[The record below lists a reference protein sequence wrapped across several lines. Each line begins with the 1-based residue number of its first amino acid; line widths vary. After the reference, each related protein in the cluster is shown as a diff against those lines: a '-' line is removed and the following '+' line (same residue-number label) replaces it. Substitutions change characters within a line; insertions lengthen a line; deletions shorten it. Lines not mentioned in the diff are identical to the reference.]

1 MIDIGIKESFVGNFV
16 PLGQTQHLPAQC
28 GQASVIRVKLV
39 HQIFNL
45 RAMKLNAFDF
55 CGQILA
61 QLLIFIF
68 LYFRE
73 VIAGAEPGKA
83 RFLNFRE
90 FLEQGRSEERR
101 VGTECVSTCRSRCS
115 LYDKKKYRYEESVN
129 VW

>member
-1 MIDIGIKESFVGNFV
+1 MRISDWSSDVCSSDLFV

-28 GQASVIRVKLV
+28 GQAPVIRVKLV

-90 FLEQGRSEERR
+90 LLRSEERR
-101 VGTECVSTCRSRCS
+101 VGTECVSPCRSGCAP
-115 LYDKKKYRYEESVN
+115 
-129 VW
+129 WT

>member
-1 MIDIGIKESFVGNFV
+1 
-16 PLGQTQHLPAQC
+16 
-28 GQASVIRVKLV
+28 
-39 HQIFNL
+39 
-45 RAMKLNAFDF
+45 MKLNAFDF

-90 FLEQGRSEERR
+90 FLEQGSDRSDFSESAGFQQLLHRGERSEEH
-101 VGTECVSTCRSRCS
+101 TSELQSLMRSSYAVFC
-115 LYDKKKYRYEESVN
+115 LKKNQIYN
-129 VW
+129 IN